1 VREQKTGCGAYGC
14 FARARHSSLPRLLD
28 PGGSLLTHPP
38 LLQLLADGE
47 VHSGES
53 LAAQLRQTRAAVW
66 KGVERLRATGIE
78 VQALARRGYRLARP
92 VELLDVGR
100 IRAELADDRLPHL
113 HGLELLFEVGSTNTR
128 LLSSTPPPPGTADVC
143 LAELQHA
150 GRGRLGRR
158 WVAPFGGGI
167 AMSLG
172 WTCSDVV
179 RTLPALSLG
188 VGVAVSRGLMRVGAS
203 GVTLKW
209 PNDIWFEDRKLGGV
223 LIELRAE
230 AGGPAHVV
238 IGVGINVSLP
248 AQARHEIE
256 ASGVSPAAATDACTQ
271 PVSRNMLAGAILDEL
286 LSMLLQYERFGFAA
300 FRAAWTALDGLNG
313 RPAQVLVGE
322 NVVSGIA
329 RGVDADGALLLETEE
344 RLQRFV
350 SGEASLRLIN
360 G

>member
-1 VREQKTGCGAYGC
+1 LA
-14 FARARHSSLPRLLD
+14 
-28 PGGSLLTHPP
+28 HPP
-38 LLQLLADGE
+38 LLRLLADGE

-53 LAAQLRQTRAAVW
+53 LAAELRQTRAAVW
-66 KGVERLRATGIE
+66 KGVERLRAIGIE
-78 VQALARRGYRLARP
+78 VQALARRGYRLANP
-92 VELLDVGR
+92 VELLDVGQ
-100 IRAELADDRLPHL
+100 IRAEVADDRQRHVQS
-113 HGLELLFEVGSTNTR
+113 LELLFEVGSTNTR
-128 LLSSTPPPPGTADVC
+128 LLSRAAPPPSTADVC
-143 LAELQHA
+143 LAELQNA

-158 WVAPFGGGI
+158 WISAFGGGI

-188 VGVAVSRGLMRVGAS
+188 VGVAVARGLARVGAA
-203 GVTLKW
+203 GIKLKW

-248 AQARHEIE
+248 ADARREIE
-256 ASGVSPAAATDACTQ
+256 TGGTPAAAVADACEH
-271 PVSRNMLAGAILDEL
+271 PVSRNRVTGAILDEL

-300 FRAAWTALDGLNG
+300 FRDAWTALDGLGG
-313 RPAQVLVGE
+313 RPARVMVGE

-329 RGVDADGALLLETEE
+329 RGVDADGALLLETQD

-350 SGEASLRLIN
+350 SGEASLRLIH